1 MLNEMNPMPY
11 KAARDV
17 KFNVTVQD
25 IAHWAGLP
33 LEITKDEI
41 NKLTEKHKLE
51 IFENYIIVN
60 NIADLKRIVD
70 TRYGTVV
77 TK

>member
-1 MLNEMNPMPY
+1 MNQMPY
-11 KAARDV
+11 QAARDV

-25 IAHWAGLP
+25 VAHWAGLS
-33 LEITKDEI
+33 LEVTRDEI
-41 NKLTEKHKLE
+41 NKLAEKRKLE

>member
-1 MLNEMNPMPY
+1 MLNEMNQMPY
-11 KAARDV
+11 QAARDV

-25 IAHWAGLP
+25 VAHWAGLS
-33 LEITKDEI
+33 LEVTRDEI
-41 NKLTEKHKLE
+41 NKLAEKRKLE
-51 IFENYIIVN
+51 IFENYIVVN